1 VTNASRKRRFS
12 AQICGLELDV
22 RPVAA
27 PQQLIETVGVAQQ
40 RIGLAG
46 KLLAI
51 GAIAPKSWSKH
62 CAKH

>member
-40 RIGLAG
+40 RMVLAG

-51 GAIAPKSWSKH
+51 GAIAL
-62 CAKH
+62 